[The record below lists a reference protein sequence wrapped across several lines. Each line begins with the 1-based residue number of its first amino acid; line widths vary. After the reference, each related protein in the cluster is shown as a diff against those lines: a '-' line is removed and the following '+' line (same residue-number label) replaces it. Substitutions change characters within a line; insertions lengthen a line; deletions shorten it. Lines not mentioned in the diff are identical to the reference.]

1 MAGMMGRPS
10 DERLETRRFQKRG
23 SSTIAARTE
32 MRRIETGRNEMRKLS
47 IACGLAFA
55 MVVLVSCRSA
65 DPVTITVY
73 KSPTC
78 GCCVKW
84 IDHLEAGGL
93 AVEAIDT
100 QDMARIKTENGV
112 SDELASCHTALVDG
126 YVIEGHVPVED
137 VLRLLEER
145 PDVAGLAVPKMPI
158 GSPGM
163 EGPNPEPYDVLAFT
177 TEGSTHTYASHGP

>member
-1 MAGMMGRPS
+1 
-10 DERLETRRFQKRG
+10 
-23 SSTIAARTE
+23 
-32 MRRIETGRNEMRKLS
+32 MRKFS
-47 IACGLAFA
+47 AACALVLAMA
-55 MVVLVSCRSA
+55 IVLSCRST
-65 DPVTITVY
+65 DPVTVTVY

-93 AVEAIDT
+93 AVEAIDVE
-100 QDMARIKTENGV
+100 DMARIKNENGV
-112 SDELASCHTALVDG
+112 SDGLASCHTAIVDG
-126 YVIEGHVPVED
+126 YVIEGHVPIED

-145 PDVAGLAVPKMPI
+145 PDVAGLAVPNMPI

-177 TEGSTHTYASHGP
+177 KQGSTHKYASHGP

>member
-1 MAGMMGRPS
+1 
-10 DERLETRRFQKRG
+10 
-23 SSTIAARTE
+23 
-32 MRRIETGRNEMRKLS
+32 MRNFS
-47 IACGLAFA
+47 ASCALAFTL
-55 MVVLVSCRSA
+55 VILVSCRST
-65 DPVTITVY
+65 DPLTITVY

-84 IDHLEAGGL
+84 VDHLEAGGL
-93 AVEAIDT
+93 AVEAIDV
-100 QDMARIKTENGV
+100 ENLAWVKKEHGV
-112 SDELASCHTALVDG
+112 PPQLASCHTALVDG

-145 PDVAGLAVPKMPI
+145 PDVAGLAVPGMPI

-177 TEGSTHTYASHGP
+177 SEGSTHSYASHGP

>member
-1 MAGMMGRPS
+1 
-10 DERLETRRFQKRG
+10 
-23 SSTIAARTE
+23 
-32 MRRIETGRNEMRKLS
+32 MRNYS
-47 IACGLAFA
+47 IACALAFA
-55 MVVLVSCRSA
+55 MSVLVSRGST

-93 AVEAIDT
+93 AVEAIDVA
-100 QDMARIKTENGV
+100 DMARIKKENGV
-112 SDELASCHTALVDG
+112 PGSLASCHTALIDG

-137 VLRLLEER
+137 VIRLLEER

-163 EGPNPEPYDVLAFT
+163 EGPNPVPYDVLAFT
-177 TEGSTHTYASHGP
+177 KQGSTHTYASHGP

>member
-1 MAGMMGRPS
+1 
-10 DERLETRRFQKRG
+10 
-23 SSTIAARTE
+23 
-32 MRRIETGRNEMRKLS
+32 MRKFS
-47 IACGLAFA
+47 TACALAFA
-55 MVVLVSCRSA
+55 MVTLVSCRST
-65 DPVTITVY
+65 DSLTITVY
-73 KSPTC
+73 KTPTC

-93 AVEAIDT
+93 TVEAVDVENL
-100 QDMARIKTENGV
+100 AWIKKENSV
-112 SDELASCHTALVDG
+112 PAQLASCHTALIDG

-137 VLRLLEER
+137 VIRLLEER

-177 TEGSTHTYASHGP
+177 KQGSTHTYASHGL

>member
-1 MAGMMGRPS
+1 
-10 DERLETRRFQKRG
+10 
-23 SSTIAARTE
+23 
-32 MRRIETGRNEMRKLS
+32 MRNFS
-47 IACGLAFA
+47 AACGLAFA
-55 MVVLVSCRSA
+55 MVILVSCRST
-65 DPVTITVY
+65 DPLTITVY

-93 AVEAIDT
+93 AVEAIDVE
-100 QDMARIKTENGV
+100 DLAWIKKENGV
-112 SDELASCHTALVDG
+112 PHPLTSCHTALIDG

-137 VLRLLEER
+137 VIRLLEEH

-177 TEGSTHTYASHGP
+177 KQGSTYTYASHGP

>member
-1 MAGMMGRPS
+1 MRN
-10 DERLETRRFQKRG
+10 
-23 SSTIAARTE
+23 SST
-32 MRRIETGRNEMRKLS
+32 
-47 IACGLAFA
+47 ACTLALA
-55 MVVLVSCRSA
+55 LVILVSCRST
-65 DPVTITVY
+65 DPLTVTVY

-93 AVEAIDT
+93 TVEAIDVENL
-100 QDMARIKTENGV
+100 ASVKKENGV
-112 SDELASCHTALVDG
+112 PIELVSCHTALVDG

-163 EGPNPEPYDVLAFT
+163 EGPNPVRYDVLAFT
-177 TEGSTHTYASHGP
+177 HEGSTHTYASHGP

>member
-1 MAGMMGRPS
+1 MRN
-10 DERLETRRFQKRG
+10 F
-23 SSTIAARTE
+23 ST
-32 MRRIETGRNEMRKLS
+32 
-47 IACGLAFA
+47 ACGLAFA
-55 MVVLVSCRSA
+55 MAILASCRSA
-65 DPVTITVY
+65 DPIAITVY
-73 KSPTC
+73 KSPSC

-93 AVEAIDT
+93 AVEAIDV
-100 QDMARIKTENGV
+100 DNLAWVKKENGV
-112 SDELASCHTALVDG
+112 PTELASCHTALVDG

-137 VLRLLEER
+137 VIRLLEER

-177 TEGSTHTYASHGP
+177 VQGSVHTYASHGP

>member
-1 MAGMMGRPS
+1 
-10 DERLETRRFQKRG
+10 
-23 SSTIAARTE
+23 
-32 MRRIETGRNEMRKLS
+32 MRKS
-47 IACGLAFA
+47 SVACGLALA
-55 MVVLVSCRSA
+55 MLIFVSCRST
-65 DPVTITVY
+65 DPLAITVY

-78 GCCVKW
+78 GCCAKW

-93 AVEAIDT
+93 VVEAIDV
-100 QDMARIKTENGV
+100 DNLDWVKKENGV
-112 SDELASCHTALVDG
+112 PAQLVSCHTALIDG

-137 VLRLLEER
+137 VIRLLEER

-177 TEGSTHTYASHGP
+177 EQGSTHTYASHGP

>member
-1 MAGMMGRPS
+1 
-10 DERLETRRFQKRG
+10 
-23 SSTIAARTE
+23 
-32 MRRIETGRNEMRKLS
+32 MRKS
-47 IACGLAFA
+47 SVSCGLALA
-55 MVVLVSCRSA
+55 MLIFVSCRST
-65 DPVTITVY
+65 DPLVITVY

-93 AVEAIDT
+93 AVEAIDV
-100 QDMARIKTENGV
+100 DNLDWVKKENGV
-112 SDELASCHTALVDG
+112 PAQLVSCHTALIDG

-137 VLRLLEER
+137 VIRLLEER

-177 TEGSTHTYASHGP
+177 EQGSTHTYASHGP

>member
-1 MAGMMGRPS
+1 M
-10 DERLETRRFQKRG
+10 
-23 SSTIAARTE
+23 
-32 MRRIETGRNEMRKLS
+32 
-47 IACGLAFA
+47 
-55 MVVLVSCRSA
+55 
-65 DPVTITVY
+65 
-73 KSPTC
+73 
-78 GCCVKW
+78 KW

-112 SDELASCHTALVDG
+112 SDGLASCHTALVDG

-163 EGPNPEPYDVLAFT
+163 EGPNPEPYEVIAFT
-177 TEGSTHTYASHGP
+177 EEGSAYTYASHGP